1 MKIELENIT
10 SYTVPAGKYHV
21 VFSRIAEKVDPS
33 TGQTTLRITWDVLW
47 PNKSYYQYKLAK
59 NYPLEDASRTELIAD
74 LVRIFGDDLACLKDD
89 DGKLDTDKLIDQ
101 EADAVVETIKN
112 AKYANPLSVVS
123 ALYPSGTF
131 KFSEKAL

>member
-1 MKIELENIT
+1 LIE
-10 SYTVPAGKYHV
+10 
-21 VFSRIAEKVDPS
+21 
-33 TGQTTLRITWDVLW
+33 
-47 PNKSYYQYKLAK
+47 
-59 NYPLEDASRTELIAD
+59 
-74 LVRIFGDDLACLKDD
+74 
-89 DGKLDTDKLIDQ
+89 Q